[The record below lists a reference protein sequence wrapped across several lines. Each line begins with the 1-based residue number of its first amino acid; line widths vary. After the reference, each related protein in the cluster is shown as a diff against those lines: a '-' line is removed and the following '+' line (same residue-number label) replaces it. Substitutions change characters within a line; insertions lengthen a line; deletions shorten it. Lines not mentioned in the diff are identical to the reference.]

1 MSGALPLGS
10 TIGIVGGGQ
19 LGRMLS
25 MAAARLGYRT
35 IVLEPQEN
43 CPAAQTANELLVA
56 PYDDPAAL
64 AALASECAVV
74 TYEFENV
81 PVAAASALNEKVQ
94 VSPPPR
100 ALEAAQDRV
109 TEKTG
114 LNDMG
119 IATARFVQVDS
130 DEDLIAGLAKFDG
143 SGVLKTRRLGYDG
156 KGQRVFRNAV
166 ADDARG
172 VYEAMGSVPL
182 ILEALVPFERE
193 ISVIA
198 ARGKD
203 GEVVCYDPAENVH
216 RNGILHISTVP
227 ASISD
232 STAEAARRMASSIL
246 EGLDY
251 VGVIG
256 VELFVL
262 ADGTVL
268 VNEIAPR
275 VHNSG
280 HWTEAACAIS
290 QFEQHIRAVAGL
302 RLGDPRRHSDCVME
316 NLIGDDILRTAELLA
331 EPDLILHLYGKAE
344 ARPGRKM
351 GHFTRIVAKK
361 G

>member
-1 MSGALPLGS
+1 
-10 TIGIVGGGQ
+10 
-19 LGRMLS
+19 
-25 MAAARLGYRT
+25 
-35 IVLEPQEN
+35 
-43 CPAAQTANELLVA
+43 
-56 PYDDPAAL
+56 
-64 AALASECAVV
+64 
-74 TYEFENV
+74 
-81 PVAAASALNEKVQ
+81 
-94 VSPPPR
+94 
-100 ALEAAQDRV
+100 
-109 TEKTG
+109 
-114 LNDMG
+114 
-119 IATARFVQVDS
+119 
-130 DEDLIAGLAKFDG
+130 
-143 SGVLKTRRLGYDG
+143 
-156 KGQRVFRNAV
+156 
-166 ADDARG
+166 
-172 VYEAMGSVPL
+172 
-182 ILEALVPFERE
+182 
-193 ISVIA
+193 
-198 ARGKD
+198 
-203 GEVVCYDPAENVH
+203 
-216 RNGILHISTVP
+216 
-227 ASISD
+227 
-232 STAEAARRMASSIL
+232 MASSIL